1 LTVLLSPVEL
11 ELRLKADSDEGLG
24 NGLAI
29 SERRERAVLE
39 RRCRMTGSDKFAI
52 AFCVRSKAAAAS
64 ERIPLGDR
72 WILDDEDVRAEG
84 WPERV

>member
-1 LTVLLSPVEL
+1 LTVLLSPVEV

-29 SERRERAVLE
+29 NERRERAVLE
-39 RRCRMTGSDKFAI
+39 RRCRMTGSEKFAI
-52 AFCVRSKAAAAS
+52 AVCVRSRAAAAR
-64 ERIPLGDR
+64 ERMPLGER
-72 WILDDEDVRAEG
+72 WLLDDEVRAEG